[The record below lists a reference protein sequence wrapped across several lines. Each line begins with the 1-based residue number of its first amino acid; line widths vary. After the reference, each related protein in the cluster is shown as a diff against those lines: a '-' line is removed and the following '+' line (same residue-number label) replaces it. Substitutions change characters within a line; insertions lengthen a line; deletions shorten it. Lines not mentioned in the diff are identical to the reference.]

1 MTQIKTRLT
10 PNNDLVVTIPAE
22 YIKSVFELGLTT
34 NITAEVTDENEMM
47 HYFARAFECGDD
59 DARVGQFF
67 DKVAADAINDGESFV
82 A

>member
-1 MTQIKTRLT
+1 MAQIKTRLT
-10 PNNDLVVTIPAE
+10 PNNELVVTIPAE

-34 NITAEVTDENEMM
+34 SVTAKVTDDTEML

-59 DARVGQFF
+59 DARVGKFF
-67 DKVAADAINDGESFV
+67 DKVAADAINDGEGFV